1 MKKGENLSTIIIKK
15 QKLKNIPFL
24 NSSISI
30 IEWHRNPNNNCCIII
45 IIIII
50 SLILVLLIFSNLIF
64 CMIYERKFTDS
75 QLKEKL
81 SLEKFNMNGILNLI
95 FLLDIEVFVFL
106 VQWLLFILFMK
117 SQYFFIDFFSNIYWS
132 PFNKSQFSF
141 LILYSIVILN
151 NFYASETVVK
161 LNLYNLFLYFFINLF
176 HITLMT
182 ILVYIIIELPMRK
195 ISKYFFKEEYKIV
208 SITEEID
215 DDEEEEE
222 DENENEDSNYDIV
235 NKDDNDEDN

>member
-1 MKKGENLSTIIIKK
+1 
-15 QKLKNIPFL
+15 
-24 NSSISI
+24 
-30 IEWHRNPNNNCCIII
+30 
-45 IIIII
+45 
-50 SLILVLLIFSNLIF
+50 
-64 CMIYERKFTDS
+64 MIYERKFNDS

-81 SLEKFNMNGILNLI
+81 SLEKFNMNDILNHI

-141 LILYSIVILN
+141 LIIYSLVILN

-161 LNLYNLFLYFFINLF
+161 LNLYNLFLYTCINLF
-176 HITLMT
+176 YIIITT

-195 ISKYFFKEEYKIV
+195 ISKYLLKEEYKIV

-215 DDEEEEE
+215 EDEEEE
-222 DENENEDSNYDIV
+222 DENEDSNYDFLS
-235 NKDDNDEDN
+235 KDDNDEDN